1 MELRHRFLV
10 GIGFPGLSDGPVIPR
25 REWDFRPEGA
35 EMGEVSEGARGEP
48 VPAVELFDVLER
60 GGNGERSDETV
71 GGTRI
76 PK

>member
-25 REWDFRPEGA
+25 REGNTQSA
-35 EMGEVSEGARGEP
+35 EAEVSEVSEGARGEP
-48 VPAVELFDVLER
+48 VPGVELFGVLER
-60 GGNGERSDETV
+60 GGNGERSDEAV
-71 GGTRI
+71 GCARI